1 MTRFVP
7 VLAGVSMLAMASIA
21 NAGEPAQLTLSQMD
35 GVTAGA
41 SSGFTLGAALGIAL
55 GIVNGVTSNEQSS
68 ANTVHPTGG
77 ANSTSKVKGTASGN
91 LLAAVGGLT
100 FGLAAFSN

>member
-1 MTRFVP
+1 MTRIVP
-7 VLAGVSMLAMASIA
+7 VLAGVSMLALAGVA
-21 NAGEPAQLTLSQMD
+21 NAGEPATLTVDQLD

-55 GIVNGVTSNEQSS
+55 GVINGVTANEQES
-68 ANTVHPTGG
+68 ANTVNPSSG
-77 ANSTSKVKGTASGN
+77 ANSTSKVKSSGSGN
-91 LLAAVGGLT
+91 VLAALAGLT

>member
-1 MTRFVP
+1 MHRIVP
-7 VLAGVSMLAMASIA
+7 VLAGVSMLALAGAA
-21 NAGEPAQLTLSQMD
+21 NAGEPTTLTVAQMD

-55 GIVNGVTSNEQSS
+55 GIVNGVTANEQTST
-68 ANTVHPTGG
+68 NTVNPSSG
-77 ANSTSKVKGTASGN
+77 ANSTSSVKNTGSGN
-91 LLAAVGGLT
+91 LLAAVAGLT